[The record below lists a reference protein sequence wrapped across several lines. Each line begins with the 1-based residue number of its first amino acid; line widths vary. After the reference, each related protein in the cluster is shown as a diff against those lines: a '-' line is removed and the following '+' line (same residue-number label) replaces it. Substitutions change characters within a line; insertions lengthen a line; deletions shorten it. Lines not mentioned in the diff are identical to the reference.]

1 MRKLRL
7 AASSLF
13 YTDWYKDL
21 QSFSKIIVFD
31 FTVWLDPALLRNIN
45 RHKNPDAKCYLYSWN
60 IVRDKQVVLGHLTAC
75 RKYGF
80 SYYSYDENDCKQY
93 GFRFNTIMYDENLR
107 QISCFLVFSRI
118 ARQKCLLCIKS
129 SPMLA

>member
-1 MRKLRL
+1 MERTLLLVPSGSFYYFNSMKLPNVVVFPVFREVHGASEMVWKAMRKLRL

-60 IVRDKQVVLGHLTAC
+60 IVRDKQVVLGHT
-75 RKYGF
+75 
-80 SYYSYDENDCKQY
+80 
-93 GFRFNTIMYDENLR
+93 
-107 QISCFLVFSRI
+107 
-118 ARQKCLLCIKS
+118 
-129 SPMLA
+129 